1 MAGIG
6 MQGGV
11 PGGIQGGIPGAPVD
25 KQGLLQFIAQG
36 IKTQIPEAKV
46 EVKEDGVEVIFTKE
60 MILGKLFE
68 KAGNLSQI
76 TDVEVDTRGI
86 IVKVKV

>member
-1 MAGIG
+1 MAGMG
-6 MQGGV
+6 MQGG
-11 PGGIQGGIPGAPVD
+11 IQGAMPGAMPGAPVD

-36 IKTQIPEAKV
+36 IKTQIPEAQV
-46 EVKEDGVEVIFTKE
+46 AVKEDGVEVIFTKE

>member
-1 MAGIG
+1 MQGG
-6 MQGGV
+6 MQGGM
-11 PGGIQGGIPGAPVD
+11 PGGMPGAPMN
-25 KQGLLQFIAQG
+25 KQGLLGFIAQG
-36 IKTQIPEAKV
+36 IKTQIPEAQV
-46 EVKEDGVEVIFTKE
+46 TVKEDGVEVIFSKE

-68 KAGNLSQI
+68 KAGNLSQV